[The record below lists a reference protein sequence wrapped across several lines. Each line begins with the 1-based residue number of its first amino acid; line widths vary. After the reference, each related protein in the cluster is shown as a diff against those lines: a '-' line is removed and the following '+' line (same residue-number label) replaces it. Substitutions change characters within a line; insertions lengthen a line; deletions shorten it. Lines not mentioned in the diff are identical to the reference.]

1 VLLRNNKSKRDDRM
15 VRSVKFLAYAG
26 ILFFV
31 FGTFLFFAGI
41 HNVDTSVNMFKIK
54 ADLRVNITDVSV
66 GGVVQTPEQGYLRGL
81 LMVYM
86 GFICFLLS
94 FGLLLQTAIAQE

>member
-1 VLLRNNKSKRDDRM
+1 LT
-15 VRSVKFLAYAG
+15 YAG

-41 HNVDTSVNMFKIK
+41 HNIDTSMNMFRIK

-66 GGVVQTPEQGYLRGL
+66 GGVVQTPEQGYLNGL
-81 LMVYM
+81 LMVHSS
-86 GFICFLLS
+86 FICFVLS
-94 FGLLLQTAIAQE
+94 FCLMLQTAITQE